1 LNKQRQVFDSQP
13 VSENDLIAQHK
24 VYTNSIAGGT
34 FDRIHIGHKIML
46 SECALLTKN
55 QLLIGVTTQQFLKNK
70 KLTELIEDFDVRCA
84 NIKHFLRTISPD
96 LEVRTVPLD
105 DPFGPSITES
115 DYQCLIVSQETYKN
129 GLIINEKRKENKLTE
144 LEIHVI
150 GIVKEDEQVISEN
163 SGDEDKVS
171 SSNERRRLLGKLLK
185 EPYKPYELGKPY
197 VIGLTGGLAS
207 GKSSIRNDLQQLGA
221 ATIDCDKLGHKTY
234 EKGTEA
240 YRKIVET
247 FGDEIL
253 DQSQN
258 IDRKRLGQK
267 VFGSKTELKK
277 LTDIVWPEIRRML
290 HDEIQKQF
298 EQGHRIIVAE
308 AAVLL
313 EAKWY
318 DELNEIWVSFVPD
331 EEAIRRA
338 TVRDQA
344 SLEKVKGIL
353 ESQMPNRERIK
364 YANVVFCSLWEREY
378 TIKQVKKA
386 WDSLLIRAYSYS

>member
-1 LNKQRQVFDSQP
+1 MFDTEQA
-13 VSENDLIAQHK
+13 SENDLIAHHK
-24 VYTNSIAGGT
+24 VFANSIVGGT

-46 SECALLTKN
+46 SECVLLTTN
-55 QLLIGVTTQQFLKNK
+55 RLLIGVTTQKLLKNK
-70 KLTELIEDFDVRCA
+70 KLAELIEDFDVRCEH
-84 NIKHFLRTISPD
+84 IKHFLRTISPD
-96 LEVRTVPLD
+96 LEVSTVPLE
-105 DPFGPSITES
+105 DPFGPSISEP

-129 GLIINEKRKENKLTE
+129 GLIINEKRKENMLTE
-144 LEIHVI
+144 LDIHVI
-150 GIVKEDEQVISEN
+150 GIVKEDESVLN

-207 GKSSIRNDLQQLGA
+207 GKSAIRNDLQQLGA
-221 ATIDCDKLGHKTY
+221 ATIDCDKLGHRAY
-234 EKGTEA
+234 ENGTEA
-240 YRKIVET
+240 YKKIVET
-247 FGDEIL
+247 FGGEIL
-253 DQSQN
+253 NQSLN
-258 IDRKRLGQK
+258 IDRKLLGQK
-267 VFGSKTELKK
+267 VFSSKDELKK

-290 HDEIQKQF
+290 REEIQKLF
-298 EQGHRIIVAE
+298 VLGHQIIVVE

-318 DELNEIWVSFVPD
+318 EELNEIWVSFVPD

-338 TVRDQA
+338 TVRDQS
-344 SLEKVKGIL
+344 SLEKVKDIL
-353 ESQMPNRERIK
+353 ESQMANRDRIK

-386 WDSLLIRAYSYS
+386 WSSLLERVSLKTSP